1 MGSPYSRYGACAQSK
16 NVENAGDM
24 VIVKLRPPVRPLAA
38 WPKMGAQASWREP
51 GEVLLESTQRY
62 FRVRRKDIAFLRFL
76 LEACDG
82 IAFMLTV
89 EPLQGVVALYI
100 PPGREAEVEAF
111 MGSLQETMRIDPL
124 PGGPVIPF

>member
-1 MGSPYSRYGACAQSK
+1 M
-16 NVENAGDM
+16 
-24 VIVKLRPPVRPLAA
+24 
-38 WPKMGAQASWREP
+38 
-51 GEVLLESTQRY
+51 QRY

-89 EPLQGVVALYI
+89 EPSQAVVALYV

-111 MGSLQETMRIDPL
+111 MGSLQETMRIEPL
-124 PGGPVIPF
+124 PGGPVFPF